1 MLYCPF
7 RKRLGGELKT
17 CTKCGSAKPESEFF
31 RYSGRP
37 GYRPSCKACMQKARP
52 PDNPETRKRWLSQTA
67 ERRSAW
73 QKEYY
78 AKNKDACWNRVKV
91 SRAKKLE
98 QYREA
103 NPEIYREYKVR
114 RRLVEVRATPKWANL
129 DAIRAWYTFAAV
141 TPGVHVDHIV
151 PLNSPIVCGLHCEFN
166 LQLLPASENMSKG
179 NRYWPDMPI

>member
-1 MLYCPF
+1 
-7 RKRLGGELKT
+7 
-17 CTKCGSAKPESEFF
+17 
-31 RYSGRP
+31 
-37 GYRPSCKACMQKARP
+37 MQKARP

-78 AKNKDACWNRVKV
+78 AKNKDACWNRVKA

-98 QYREA
+98 QYREYQKRWMSDHSERLRELARRHREA